1 MCKCASRRTQGGVS
15 PFKHPPQKSNKFAK
29 THLIC
34 YNFPIFFTKNFQN
47 FKFLNE
53 AKMIEISEEEY
64 ARLKAAEQALIAMRS
79 KENEKAKMRLRQ
91 MKNISIRVEPDFYDV
106 LKTYCSGTKVSI
118 RQTILKAIEEF
129 TNNEVSARKS

>member
-1 MCKCASRRTQGGVS
+1 MCKCASRRTPGGVS

-64 ARLKAAEQALIAMRS
+64 AKLKAAEQAIKAI
-79 KENEKAKMRLRQ
+79 KVKKNERAKARLRRL
-91 MKNISIRVEPDFYDV
+91 KSISIRTDTEFKDT
-106 LKTYCSGTKVSI
+106 LKEYCIKSKTPM
-118 RQTILKAIEEF
+118 RQMILKGIEEF
-129 TNNEVSARKS
+129 TNNEVSARKA